1 VATTRRTFTA
11 LPGLGGLTVPESVE
25 RVDLVNRAA
34 DELNAVRPRI
44 VRHDITGDGT
54 DEYPLPATWE
64 RGFSYV
70 IRVEWRESADFNEPP
85 RYLRDDEYAVE
96 YDDSDAA
103 VIRFA
108 TDPSSADKVIVEIA
122 ARHTLDDSTSTL
134 EPRDEPAFH
143 ALVESLVLAAAARH
157 ALGLNAQSHDGLVDP
172 NIERS
177 RELRAESAAAR
188 ARWNAHMGIGGDAGG
203 AAAGGSTVKAGIA
216 LADFDPGRE
225 GTYGLGDNVY
235 RHTRRR
241 SRY

>member
-1 VATTRRTFTA
+1 MATTRRTFES
-11 LPGLGGLTVPESVE
+11 LPGLGGLAVPESVE
-25 RVDLVNRAA
+25 TLELIARAL

-70 IRVEWRESADFNEPP
+70 QRVEWRASADFDEAPEYLGNE
-85 RYLRDDEYAVE
+85 EWAVE
-96 YDDSDAA
+96 YDDSDAG

-108 TDPSSADKVIVEIA
+108 RSPSSADKVVVELT

-143 ALVESLVLAAAARH
+143 ALVESLVLDAIARH
-157 ALGLNAQSHDGLVDP
+157 ALGLHAQSHDGLIDP

-177 RELRAESAAAR
+177 REFRSEASSAR
-188 ARWNAHMGIGGDAGG
+188 ARWNAHMGIGGESGD
-203 AAAGGSTVKAGIA
+203 AGGSTVKAA
-216 LADFDPGRE
+216 LAVGDLDAGRRH
-225 GTYGLGDNVY
+225 TYGVGSNIH
-235 RHTRRR
+235 RHTHRR